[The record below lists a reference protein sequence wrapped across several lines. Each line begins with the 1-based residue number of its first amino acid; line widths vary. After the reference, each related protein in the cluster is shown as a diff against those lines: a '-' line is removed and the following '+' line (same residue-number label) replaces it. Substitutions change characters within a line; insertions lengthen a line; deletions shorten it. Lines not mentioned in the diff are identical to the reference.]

1 MSLVRKILLWASTNA
16 WLRERAMRTNF
27 VRVSVRK
34 FMPGEQIED
43 AIAAAVALKPQGVN
57 AIFTKLGENITQL
70 SEAEDVYQHY
80 LKVLD
85 LIKKAGI
92 DGEISIKPTQ
102 LGYDQDVEKCFDY
115 CMKILKA
122 CEAQNT
128 LFWIDMEG
136 SVYTQGTIDLFKRLR
151 QHSTKVGIAIQ
162 AYMIR
167 TDKDLDDLAA
177 LGSTIRMVKGA
188 YLEPATVAYPDK
200 PKVDEQYYK
209 NCVRLLQPDADKPAE
224 AVAAYQ
230 RIVELAPTRTLFRRP
245 RHPYTVGLLGSV
257 PKLSQTGQANRERLS
272 EIPGMVPSLKN
283 MPPGCAFHTLAEP
296 EQDVIGALIALEAVT
311 LGLAAADRDLRL
323 QRRDGGGNAARLA
336 CAGIR
341 FAVRAGQSR

>member
-1 MSLVRKILLWASTNA
+1 MSVMRKALLWASTNA

-115 CMKILKA
+115 CMKILRA

-128 LFWIDMEG
+128 LFWIDVEG

-167 TDKDLDDLAA
+167 TDKDLDELAA

-209 NCVRLLQPDADKPAE
+209 NCMRLLQPDADKPGALLHMGTHDTIIQDKMLKFIAE
-224 AVAAYQ
+224 NKIEKRRYEFAMLYGINTPRQLDLAKRGERIRCLVAYG
-230 RIVELAPTRTLFRRP
+230 EYWFPWYMRR
-245 RHPYTVGLLGSV
+245 LGER
-257 PKLSQTGQANRERLS
+257 PAN
-272 EIPGMVPSLKN
+272 VWFVVKN
-283 MPPGCAFHTLAEP
+283 MLKG
-296 EQDVIGALIALEAVT
+296 
-311 LGLAAADRDLRL
+311 
-323 QRRDGGGNAARLA
+323 
-336 CAGIR
+336 
-341 FAVRAGQSR
+341 

>member
-1 MSLVRKILLWASTNA
+1 MSVMRKVLLWASTNA

-27 VRVSVRK
+27 VRISVRK

-85 LIKKAGI
+85 LIKQAGI

-102 LGYDQDVEKCFDY
+102 LGYDQDIEICFDY
-115 CMKILKA
+115 CMKILTA

-136 SVYTQGTIDLFKRLR
+136 SIYTQGTIDLFKRLR
-151 QHSTKVGIAIQ
+151 RHSTKVGIAIQ

-167 TDKDLDDLAA
+167 TDKDLDELAA

-188 YLEPATVAYPDK
+188 YLEPPAVAFAEK
-200 PKVDEQYYK
+200 SKVDEQYYR
-209 NCVRLLQPDADKPAE
+209 NCARLLQDDANKP
-224 AVAAYQ
+224 
-230 RIVELAPTRTLFRRP
+230 
-245 RHPYTVGLLGSV
+245 
-257 PKLSQTGQANRERLS
+257 
-272 EIPGMVPSLKN
+272 
-283 MPPGCAFHTLAEP
+283 
-296 EQDVIGALIALEAVT
+296 GALLHMGTHDTVLQDRLLALIKERKVDRSRYEFAMLYGINTPRQLDLAKRGERIRCLVAYGEYWFPWYMRR
-311 LGLAAADRDLRL
+311 LGERPANVWFVAKNIFK
-323 QRRDGGGNAARLA
+323 G
-336 CAGIR
+336 
-341 FAVRAGQSR
+341 

>member
-1 MSLVRKILLWASTNA
+1 MSMMRKALLWASTNA

-27 VRVSVRK
+27 VRISVRK

-43 AIAAAVALKPQGVN
+43 AITAAVALKPQGVN

-70 SEAEDVYQHY
+70 SEAQDVFDHY
-80 LKVLD
+80 LKVLS
-85 LIKKAGI
+85 LIKQAGI

-102 LGYDQDVEKCFDY
+102 LGYDQDREICFDY

-151 QHSTKVGIAIQ
+151 AHSTKVGIAIQ

-167 TDKDLDDLAA
+167 TDKDLDELAA

-188 YLEPATVAYPDK
+188 YLEPPSVAFAEK
-200 PKVDEQYYK
+200 SKVDEQYYK
-209 NCVRLLQPDADKPAE
+209 NCARLLQDDANKPGALLHMGTHDTILQDPLLALIKE
-224 AVAAYQ
+224 RKVDRSRYEFAMLYGINTPRQ
-230 RIVELAPTRTLFRRP
+230 LELAKRGERIRCLVAYGEYWFPWYMRR
-245 RHPYTVGLLGSV
+245 
-257 PKLSQTGQANRERLS
+257 
-272 EIPGMVPSLKN
+272 
-283 MPPGCAFHTLAEP
+283 LAERP
-296 EQDVIGALIALEAVT
+296 ANVWFV
-311 LGLAAADRDLRL
+311 
-323 QRRDGGGNAARLA
+323 
-336 CAGIR
+336 
-341 FAVRAGQSR
+341 VRNMFKR

>member
-1 MSLVRKILLWASTNA
+1 MSMMRKALLWASTNA
-16 WLRERAMRTNF
+16 WLRERAMRTRF

-43 AIAAAVALKPQGVN
+43 AIAAAVELKPKGVN

-188 YLEPATVAYPDK
+188 YLEPASVAFAEK
-200 PKVDEQYYK
+200 SKVDEQYYK
-209 NCVRLLQPDADKPAE
+209 NCVRLLQPDADKPGALLHMGTHDTIIQDKMLKFIAE
-224 AVAAYQ
+224 NKIEKRRYEFAMLYGINTPRQ
-230 RIVELAPTRTLFRRP
+230 LELAKRGERIRCLVAYGEYWFPWYMRR
-245 RHPYTVGLLGSV
+245 LGER
-257 PKLSQTGQANRERLS
+257 PAN
-272 EIPGMVPSLKN
+272 VWFVVKN
-283 MPPGCAFHTLAEP
+283 MFKG
-296 EQDVIGALIALEAVT
+296 
-311 LGLAAADRDLRL
+311 
-323 QRRDGGGNAARLA
+323 
-336 CAGIR
+336 
-341 FAVRAGQSR
+341 